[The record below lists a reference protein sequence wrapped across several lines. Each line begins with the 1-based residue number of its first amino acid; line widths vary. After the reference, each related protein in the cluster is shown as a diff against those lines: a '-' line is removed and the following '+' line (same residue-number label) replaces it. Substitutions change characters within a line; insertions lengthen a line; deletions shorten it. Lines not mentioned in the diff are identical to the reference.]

1 MKIFSPMVVLVAAL
15 ILSACS
21 SGGSGGL
28 FADRSGP
35 ENTVDVTQ
43 LPSMRV
49 VGFLVEVP
57 DSLVVSEAN
66 SYKPVADIVW
76 REDPFGD
83 RREQVKVIF
92 EDALA
97 QGVSDLQGNLAVVVH
112 IQVRQFHALTER
124 TRYSIGGIHAIDF
137 LLSITNGRT
146 GEEIVPAYLVST
158 DLRAFG
164 GEEALAAERIGQTQ
178 KVRITTHL
186 AALIRQQL
194 TGAPAQPAG

>member
-1 MKIFSPMVVLVAAL
+1 MKFLTPKVVLVAAL
-15 ILSACS
+15 LLSACS
-21 SGGSGGL
+21 SGGSGGQ
-28 FADRSGP
+28 FAARSGP
-35 ENTVDVTQ
+35 QNTVDVTQ

-49 VGFLVEVP
+49 VGLLVEVP

-76 REDPFGD
+76 RGDPFGD
-83 RREQVKVIF
+83 RRAQIKVIF
-92 EDALA
+92 ENAMA
-97 QGVSDLQGNLAVVVH
+97 QGVSQLQGNLPVVVH
-112 IQVRQFHALTER
+112 IEVRKFHALTER
-124 TRYSIGGIHAIDF
+124 TRYSIGGTHAIDF

-186 AALIRQQL
+186 AALIRQEL
-194 TGAPAQPAG
+194 TGTPAQPAG